1 MDDYYGDGL
10 NENPPSRSKRTESVE
25 DSETETT
32 LIPKSLF
39 PGKDCEPGEK
49 LRVEVVRVM
58 ENELM
63 VKGAGYDKDDSDD
76 EEGGE
81 EVVEEVESEEVGL
94 YD

>member
-1 MDDYYGDGL
+1 MDDYYGDEL

-63 VKGAGYDKDDSDD
+63 VKGAGYDKGDSGD
-76 EEGGE
+76 GE
-81 EVVEEVESEEVGL
+81 EVTEEVESEEVGL